1 MTPITE
7 PAPLTFCE
15 QAKQCLVL
23 LLVGVVTC
31 PVLFIIG
38 DWWAL

>member
-7 PAPLTFCE
+7 PAPLSLRDQLI
-15 QAKQCLVL
+15 QAAWILGT
-23 LLVGVVTC
+23 GVPAFTI
-31 PVLFIIG
+31 LFIIG